1 MTPDKSD
8 VSTFKEEEEE
18 DDFAYD
24 WWLTNLF
31 PVRSFVFLDSQNIPF
46 LKAERMA
53 ERVIFAQEYMDFN
66 NWDKAVFV
74 DDHMIHLGRSKITM
88 YASINN
94 EKVSDLLIREERA
107 SRFIPKSF
115 VDIVLKPFLMPPHR
129 KDRIFAHSPSLLN
142 TSRFTKEWLSNNDIS
157 CLCLP
162 GCSPDLSILE
172 NVWCALHKELGFM
185 SHLRPTTREE
195 SVEMIKEAWKCVQS
209 LYSDRLAELYES
221 IPKRLRMC
229 IRKDGE
235 LLYR

>member
-18 DDFAYD
+18 EDFSND
-24 WWLTNLF
+24 WWLTSLL
-31 PVRSFVFLDSQNIPF
+31 PVSSFAFLNSQNVPF
-46 LKAERMA
+46 IKAERMTD
-53 ERVIFAQEYMDFN
+53 RVVFAQEYMEF

-74 DDHMIHLGRSKITM
+74 DDHMIHLGRSRIRM
-88 YASINN
+88 WASINN
-94 EKVSDLLIREERA
+94 EKLSDLLIREERA
-107 SRFIPKSF
+107 RHFIPKRL

-129 KDRIFAHSPSLLN
+129 KDSIFAHSAAPLY
-142 TSRFTKEWLSNNDIS
+142 TARFTKEWYSNNDIS
-157 CLCLP
+157 CLWLP
-162 GCSPDLSILE
+162 RCSPDFNIME